1 MFSPPQG
8 QQNPSDPQPP
18 QTPPEIAD
26 ETPDQTPVDS
36 VSLLAQIHQMQD
48 SIAQLTAQLAHTSAS
63 APTVSPTHQ
72 KSPKIKEPETFDGGC
87 DNSRT
92 RVRNFL
98 SQCDDH
104 TNASKLTNLRQQ
116 GSAAVFAAE
125 FRRLS
130 FALDWDDKALAFL
143 FYKGLK
149 ENVKDE
155 LSRIPRIDA
164 LDELVEMAITV
175 DNRAHVRG
183 RERDSKD
190 RTSGGQFC
198 KTNYSAPSAPCSNYS
213 TASAAP
219 KVDDGGVRPM
229 EIDTS
234 RSRGPLSDDQKA
246 VEWQSSSGRERE
258 D

>member
-1 MFSPPQG
+1 
-8 QQNPSDPQPP
+8 
-18 QTPPEIAD
+18 
-26 ETPDQTPVDS
+26 

-48 SIAQLTAQLAHTSAS
+48 SITQLTTQLAHTPVS
-63 APTVSPTHQ
+63 APTVSLTHQ
-72 KSPKIKEPETFDGGC
+72 KSPKIKEPEMFDGGC

-98 SQCDDH
+98 SQCELYISCNRQGFISDEHQVLWAASYLCGDAYAWVSAHLNASAERRALSHMDWLRNWSAFRSKLWETFGDPDEDH

-125 FRRLS
+125 FRHLS

-155 LSRIPRIDA
+155 LSRIPRIDT
-164 LDELVEMAITV
+164 LNELIEMAITI
-175 DNRAHVRG
+175 DNRAHARG

-190 RTSGGQFC
+190 RTSGGQF
-198 KTNYSAPSAPCSNYS
+198 
-213 TASAAP
+213 
-219 KVDDGGVRPM
+219 
-229 EIDTS
+229 
-234 RSRGPLSDDQKA
+234 
-246 VEWQSSSGRERE
+246 
-258 D
+258 